1 MFFDKI
7 AGKVVRKFKYS
18 INPSANATTIMSEG
32 EYIWVSSIVGGVTR
46 LHIPTGKSD
55 YYQYN
60 EDARLS
66 SLSHSDAYGVVA
78 LDNGSYIAVTWNGYT
93 LLAPEEND
101 PSKLSATPYTNTSFL
116 QYRNVETRMI
126 SVYYDKENT
135 MDWN

>member
-1 MFFDKI
+1 
-7 AGKVVRKFKYS
+7 
-18 INPSANATTIMSEG
+18 MSEG
-32 EYIWVSSIVGGVTR
+32 EYIWISSIVGGVTR

-78 LDNGSYIAVTWNGYT
+78 LDNDSYIAVTWNGYT

-101 PSKLSATPYTNTSFL
+101 PSKLLATPYTNTSFL
-116 QYRNVETRMI
+116 QYRNVE
-126 SVYYDKENT
+126 SKNDFCLL
-135 MDWN
+135 

>member
-1 MFFDKI
+1 MSSQDGHFLYLVTDKGNLLFFDKI

-18 INPSANATTIMSEG
+18 INSSANATTIMSEG

-78 LDNGSYIAVTWNGYT
+78 LEMILT
-93 LLAPEEND
+93 L
-101 PSKLSATPYTNTSFL
+101 
-116 QYRNVETRMI
+116 Q
-126 SVYYDKENT
+126 
-135 MDWN
+135 

>member
-1 MFFDKI
+1 MYLVTDKGNLLFFDKI

-46 LHIPTGKSD
+46 LHIPTGRSD

-66 SLSHSDAYGVVA
+66 SLSHSDADGVVA
-78 LDNGSYIAVTWNGYT
+78 LDNDSYIAVT
-93 LLAPEEND
+93 
-101 PSKLSATPYTNTSFL
+101 
-116 QYRNVETRMI
+116 
-126 SVYYDKENT
+126 
-135 MDWN
+135 